1 MAWAPDYLEQ
11 EEAADFL
18 NLGTPSDEEAA
29 DLAQFVPAAS
39 RAIDRACGR
48 QFGVVDTPQERFYTP
63 RWSRT
68 RGRWMVR
75 IDDLMSTTG
84 LVVKVR
90 TEDGTEL
97 GEATYTLEPRNAAAD
112 GEPWTDMA
120 LLSSSAV
127 LPGCAGDE
135 IGITG
140 LWGWTAFP
148 DVVVGACKLQLSR
161 FWARRQSPFGIAGSP
176 EQGSE
181 LRLLAKLDPD
191 VDVMLESVRRAGWV
205 AR

>member
-1 MAWAPDYLEQ
+1 MWAPDYLDQ

-29 DLAQFVPAAS
+29 DLAVFIPAAS

-48 QFGVVDTPQERFYTP
+48 QFGAVETPQERFYTP

-84 LVVKVR
+84 LVVTVR

-97 GEATYTLEPRNAAAD
+97 GAATYTLEPRNAAAD
-112 GEPWTDMA
+112 GVPWTDMA

-127 LPGCAGDE
+127 LPGGAGDE
-135 IGITG
+135 MGITAE
-140 LWGWTAFP
+140 WGWTAFP
-148 DVVVGACKLQLSR
+148 DVVTAAAKLQLSR

-176 EQGSE
+176 DQGNE
-181 LRLLAKLDPD
+181 LRLLERLDPD
-191 VDVMLESVRRAGWV
+191 VAVMLRSVRRLGVV